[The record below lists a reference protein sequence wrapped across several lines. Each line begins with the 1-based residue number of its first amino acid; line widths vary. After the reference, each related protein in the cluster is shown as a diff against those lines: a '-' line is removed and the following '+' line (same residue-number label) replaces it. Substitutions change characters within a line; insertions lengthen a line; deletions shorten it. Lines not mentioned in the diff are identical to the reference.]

1 MGKNIKKNK
10 VKKCAS
16 KTYVGFAIAQFI
28 ITVLYSLACPILGFD
43 GSNICYIL
51 PSSATVLATALA
63 FYYNK
68 AKMENL
74 SKQRIRYVYLKMLLE
89 NKLTPDQY
97 NEINFELENIDS
109 IINDKLN
116 YTLQNDINEDINN
129 NI

>member
-1 MGKNIKKNK
+1 MGKKLYNKKFNS
-10 VKKCAS
+10 S
-16 KTYVGFAIAQFI
+16 KTYVVFAIIQFI
-28 ITVLYSLACPILGFD
+28 IVMLYAMGSTILGYD
-43 GSNICYIL
+43 TSGLAYII
-51 PSSATVLATALA
+51 PSSAGVVSIALG

-89 NKLTPDQY
+89 NKLTPEQY
-97 NEINFELENIDS
+97 MEINYELENIDS

-116 YTLQNDINEDINN
+116 YTLQNDINEDINM

>member
-1 MGKNIKKNK
+1 MGKKIGKTKKSS
-10 VKKCAS
+10 S

-28 ITVLYSLACPILGFD
+28 CTSIYCFASPILGFD

-51 PSSATVLATALA
+51 PSSATVLAAALG

-89 NKLTPDQY
+89 NKLTPEQY
-97 NEINFELENIDS
+97 VEINNELENIDN
-109 IINDKLN
+109 IINDKLL
-116 YTLQNDINEDINN
+116 YTLQNNINEDINT